1 MKKNDVKKPK
11 GLSFPYESLED
22 KQKRMEAMEKRWA
35 IARKLGVDLTA
46 FDNDDIDSLIFKTQK
61 EKRQYEADTL
71 MLSAL
76 LNAGKEIPKDLQE
89 RLLRVKKLREQL
101 KIQGI

>member
-1 MKKNDVKKPK
+1 MKKNEIKKPK
-11 GLSFPYESLED
+11 GLSFPYESPED
-22 KQKRMEAMEKRWA
+22 REKRMAKMEQRWA

-46 FDNDDIDSLIFKTQK
+46 FDNGDIDSLIFKTPQ

-76 LNAGKEIPKDLQE
+76 LNGGKEIPKDLQE

-101 KIQGI
+101 KSQGV